1 MSYYIVLSV
10 ILADRFVKFLVMVNL
25 SPGEPVAVLP
35 FLNFTYLKNT
45 GIAFSLFHGA
55 NNILVWINAA
65 VILFLMG
72 ILYSS
77 KDEPMSL
84 RAAYALIMGGA
95 ISNLW
100 DRIAYGAVIDFI
112 DFKIWPVFNIADAAI
127 TVGAVLIAYNLISTY
142 REKKRN

>member
-1 MSYYIVLSV
+1 MAYCIALSV
-10 ILADRFVKFLVMVNL
+10 ILADRLIKFLVMVNL
-25 SPGEPVAVLP
+25 RPGEPVVIFP
-35 FLNFTYLKNT
+35 FLNLTYLKNT

-77 KDEPMSL
+77 KDETRSL

-95 ISNLW
+95 LSNLW

-112 DFKIWPVFNIADAAI
+112 DFKIWPVFNIADTAI
-127 TVGAVLIAYNLISTY
+127 TAGAALIAYNLISAC
-142 REKKRN
+142 REKKKN

>member
-1 MSYYIVLSV
+1 MAYYIALSV

-25 SPGEPVAVLP
+25 RPAEPVEVLP
-35 FLNFTYLKNT
+35 FLNFTYLRNT
-45 GIAFSLFHGA
+45 GIAFSLFHGT
-55 NNILVWINAA
+55 NSILVWVNAA

-77 KDEPMSL
+77 KDEPKSL

-100 DRIAYGAVIDFI
+100 DRIAYGAVVDFI
-112 DFKIWPVFNIADAAI
+112 DFEIWPVFNIADMAI
-127 TVGAVLIAYNLISTY
+127 TAGAVLIAYNLISAY